1 MAEVTSQRRSPA
13 RTLSFVVLATLLG
26 LFLAELGARV
36 LELVRDPGP
45 VEARSAVGFQQL
57 PAEPLLRPVE
67 GFPGWLQLAPGLIDD
82 SSLVVPP
89 KEEGE
94 LRIVTLGGSAVG
106 GWAVARNH
114 TFSAIMGRALDD
126 VTDRPV
132 RVLNLGRIGYASPQM
147 AWLFERMAPQLQ
159 PDVVVAVMGNNE
171 RHDLAVEV
179 TREGRAGPVLRRR
192 ELFRRS
198 ALARLM
204 RPPRPI
210 HGDPDGRAGVGDDTP
225 PTRPVDLAEIDA
237 YAHARW
243 RRSLARI
250 ASAATDLG
258 AITVVG
264 TVGANHRYRPAKHE
278 WSFLDA
284 EELRLDETRASYARF
299 RFGLDDA
306 VPALARSGPHA
317 DDDYPCVEADR
328 LWYAGRVSE
337 AREAY
342 AACWLEA
349 SPYRTDDALNA
360 IIRTEAAVQGLPL
373 VDIEAALHA
382 RSPHDL
388 PEYDVF
394 YDYCHYTPRG
404 NVFVGH
410 VLARGVADVLGLSP
424 TLEPESAEAAWT
436 KTWADRVL
444 SGSLRAVDPV
454 RFPRWIGISGDP
466 WAIASLRYGEGTID
480 HDLGPAGTGRY
491 LAYMGNRLRD
501 RGSVAE
507 LRWWEAAASS
517 WCRALGVEWGLVA
530 ADPNAGRAD
539 DEVLGAVTANLKDL
553 LAGPAGNHL
562 RGISGVDAVQG
573 CLRGVDPWYRDT
585 LPSVDDI

>member
-1 MAEVTSQRRSPA
+1 MAEVRHQRRSPA
-13 RTLSFVVLATLLG
+13 RTLSYLVLATLLG
-26 LFLAELGARV
+26 LVLAELGARV

-67 GFPGWLQLAPGLIDD
+67 GFPGWLQPAPGLIDD

-89 KEEGE
+89 KAEGE

-106 GWAVARNH
+106 GWSVARNH

-132 RVLNLGRIGYASPQM
+132 RVLNLGRIGYASSQM

-179 TREGRAGPVLRRR
+179 TREGQAGPVLRRR

-204 RPPRPI
+204 RPSRPI

-225 PTRPVDLAEIDA
+225 PTRPVDLTEIDA

-243 RRSLARI
+243 RRSLTRI
-250 ASAATDLG
+250 ASAAAALG
-258 AITVVG
+258 ATTVVG
-264 TVGANHRYRPAKHE
+264 TVGANHRYRPSKHE
-278 WSFLDA
+278 WSFLGA
-284 EELRLDETRASYARF
+284 EQLQLEETRASYARV
-299 RFGLDDA
+299 RFGLDDH
-306 VPALARSGPHA
+306 VPAPVRSGPNP
-317 DDDYPCVEADR
+317 DDDYPCVDGDR
-328 LWYAGRVSE
+328 LWYAGRVPE

-342 AACWLEA
+342 DACWPEA
-349 SPYRTDDALNA
+349 SLYRADDALNA
-360 IIRTEAAVQGLPL
+360 VIRSEAAAQGLPL

-388 PEYDVF
+388 PDYDVF

-410 VLARGVADVLGLSP
+410 VLARGVADALGLSP
-424 TLEPESAEAAWT
+424 PLAPEDAEATWT
-436 KTWADRVL
+436 KTWADRVRF
-444 SGSLRAVDPV
+444 GSVRPVDPV
-454 RFPRWIGISGDP
+454 RFPWWIGTSGDP
-466 WAIASLRYGEGTID
+466 WAIASLRYGEGTIE
-480 HDLGPAGTGRY
+480 HDLGPPGTGRH

-507 LRWWEAAASS
+507 LRWWEAAASA
-517 WCRALGVEWGLVA
+517 WCRALGVEWGSVA
-530 ADPNAGRAD
+530 ADPNAGRTD
-539 DEVLGAVTANLKDL
+539 EEVLGGVTANLEDL

-562 RGISGVDAVQG
+562 RSIAGADAIEG
-573 CLRGVDPWYRDT
+573 CLRGVDPWHRDA